1 MSALDQILT
10 VGVVKIEHPNLHK
23 QAAAELAAIRAER
36 DALKAERDEAVFTS
50 NKYRDRVIE
59 FCDALIKESDMTAKL
74 EEGHGLEPD
83 NRYEYQRAV
92 EKIKEVFLKHNYL
105 KEAELAGS
113 VVEIAA
119 ALKGDA

>member
-36 DALKAERDEAVFTS
+36 DALREAIKAAQIQLQATQINWQEECLFECND
-50 NKYRDRVIE
+50 I
-59 FCDALIKESDMTAKL
+59 MT
-74 EEGHGLEPD
+74 
-83 NRYEYQRAV
+83 
-92 EKIKEVFLKHNYL
+92 
-105 KEAELAGS
+105 
-113 VVEIAA
+113 A